1 MIGTQRA
8 PCETPSAIPPNGRDP
23 HWVLPTSILGSSLG
37 LIDSSVVN
45 VALPRMQAEL
55 GTGFVTS
62 QWIVNSIRLTNT
74 CRRSRPSGSYR
85 KYGSSTRQYNW
96 FLSLCSHLWSLF
108 LIRGSRHEV
117 HAHSASLGSGDVLAA
132 IRDTRNRRAG
142 APFWL
147 CIMRASRGH
156 RADSGLRH
164 RTRSRDRAVAPGATP
179 LAPETGRGRHPLAL
193 MSTWRRSRPCA
204 SCNIWNSPGS
214 SSCAALRSTIALRR
228 GLKTGRCVMGQEST
242 LCCHRGSA
250 V

>member
-1 MIGTQRA
+1 MKPPVCNGMIA
-8 PCETPSAIPPNGRDP
+8 PRDSWMMPGDLADAI
-23 HWVLPTSILGSSLG
+23 
-37 LIDSSVVN
+37 
-45 VALPRMQAEL
+45 ALPCATA
-55 GTGFVTS
+55 GADG
-62 QWIVNSIRLTNT
+62 SIRLTST
-74 CRRSRPSGSYR
+74 CRRSYR

-117 HAHSASLGSGDVLAA
+117 HAHSASVGGGDVLAA

-142 APFWL
+142 ASFWL

-204 SCNIWNSPGS
+204 SCAIWNSPGS
-214 SSCAALRSTIALRR
+214 SPCAALRSLHGCLDSAGLLRPQGAAPGSESGDQR
-228 GLKTGRCVMGQEST
+228 DRSAWPEVGAGLVIS
-242 LCCHRGSA
+242 S
-250 V
+250 